1 MNMKKIALIAVMAL
15 FTLATSAQVK
25 LAHVNFNELV
35 TLMPES
41 DNARSTM
48 EAAQKEANETYQSM
62 VEEAQT
68 KYSEYQQK
76 QSTWTAAIRDS
87 KEKELGDIQN
97 RIQEFQQSIQQEL
110 QQQNEQLMTPIYD
123 KARKAIE
130 KIAKAGGYVFVFD
143 SSQYVYVD
151 PSQSK
156 DLTPEAR
163 KALNIPEGRTIES
176 LQKEL
181 QAKQESAAS
190 STGSTTGTAK

>member
-15 FTLATSAQVK
+15 FTLVAPAQVK
-25 LAHVNFNELV
+25 LAHVNFSELV

-76 QSTWTAAIRDS
+76 QATWTAAIKES
-87 KEKELGDIQN
+87 KEKELSDIQN

-110 QQQNEQLMTPIYD
+110 QQQNDQLMSPIYE

-130 KIAKAGGYVFVFD
+130 KIAKANGYAFVFD

-156 DLTPEAR
+156 DITPEAR

-176 LQKEL
+176 LQQEL
-181 QAKQESAAS
+181 QAKQEAAASTTS
-190 STGSTTGTAK
+190 STGTSK

>member
-1 MNMKKIALIAVMAL
+1 MKKIALIAVMAL
-15 FTLATSAQVK
+15 FTLAASAQVK

-76 QSTWTAAIRDS
+76 QSTWTAAIRES

-110 QQQNEQLMTPIYD
+110 QQQNEQLMSPI
-123 KARKAIE
+123 
-130 KIAKAGGYVFVFD
+130 
-143 SSQYVYVD
+143 
-151 PSQSK
+151 
-156 DLTPEAR
+156 
-163 KALNIPEGRTIES
+163 
-176 LQKEL
+176 
-181 QAKQESAAS
+181 
-190 STGSTTGTAK
+190 

>member
-1 MNMKKIALIAVMAL
+1 MDMKKIALIAVMAL
-15 FTLATSAQVK
+15 FTLVAPAQVK
-25 LAHVNFNELV
+25 IAHVNFNELV
-35 TLMPES
+35 ILMPES
-41 DNARSTM
+41 DNARSTL

-76 QSTWTAAIRDS
+76 QSTWTAAIKES

-110 QQQNEQLMTPIYD
+110 QQQNEQLMTPIYE
-123 KARKAIE
+123 KARSAIE
-130 KIAKAGGYVFVFD
+130 KIAKANGYAFVFD

-156 DLTPEAR
+156 DITPEAR

-181 QAKQESAAS
+181 QAKQEAAAS
-190 STGSTTGTAK
+190 TSSSTDTSK